1 MPSTSPEAIKRR
13 AAARIAKREAAKAAK
28 AAAVNEPAVN
38 EPAVT
43 EPVVNEPEATGGFP
57 GSAPPPPVSS
67 GIASVPKFENVDT
80 DTVVEP
86 ERVRVP
92 VVLNTPED
100 DPFRAWLRTP
110 QGLKLSHL
118 GGVNMARLGPVYAD
132 RVEAAFRA
140 GYGAGVDDGI

>member
-13 AAARIAKREAAKAAK
+13 AAARIAKREAVKAAK
-28 AAAVNEPAVN
+28 AAA
-38 EPAVT
+38 
-43 EPVVNEPEATGGFP
+43 VNEPEATGGFP
-57 GSAPPPPVSS
+57 GSAPPPPVSA

-92 VVLNTPED
+92 VVLSTPED

-132 RVEAAFRA
+132 RLEAAFRA
-140 GYGAGVDDGI
+140 GYGAGVDEGI

>member
-38 EPAVT
+38 EPAV
-43 EPVVNEPEATGGFP
+43 PEATGGFP